1 MKKAK
6 KYALIIALA
15 MMISSA
21 AIFFIAFAIS
31 GFNFNKLSSEKI
43 ITQNF
48 EIKEQFQKISVSS
61 NEYDLKI
68 LRSDAEQCRVVYT
81 GREKQS
87 LLCNVKNAELVID
100 LKNTRKWYEGIGLSF
115 PIDVGQSNTGLWVY
129 LPEKEYDALF
139 ASSYSG
145 SIDIDSSF
153 TFGEA
158 NIDAMSGNIK
168 ASGITAEK
176 LDIQTYS
183 GKIDIS
189 EISASDKINIGTTS
203 GAINAENVNANNAAV
218 DSYSGKI
225 SLENFIAKGSLSVET
240 QSGNVVLNGSANSVA
255 VNTYSG
261 RINLENSIA
270 ETSLSVETQSGNVVL
285 NGCDADEITVDTY
298 SGNVSG
304 TLLSD
309 KNFVTTTYSGSINV
323 PISSGTEICTI
334 HTQSGNINLSI
345 Q

>member
-1 MKKAK
+1 MRKAK

-15 MMISSA
+15 MMISGA

-43 ITQNF
+43 ITQNV
-48 EIKEQFQKISVSS
+48 EIKEQFQQISVSS
-61 NEYDLKI
+61 DEYDLKI
-68 LRSDAEQCRVVYT
+68 LKSDVEQCRVVYT
-81 GREKQS
+81 GNEKQS
-87 LLCNVKNAELVID
+87 LVCNVKGNELVID
-100 LKNTRKWYEGIGLSF
+100 LDDDRKWYEWIGLTF
-115 PIDVGQSNTGLWVY
+115 PIDVGQNNTGLWVY
-129 LPEKEYDALF
+129 LPEKEYDALL

-145 SIDIDSSF
+145 CIDIDSGF
-153 TFGEA
+153 TFDEV

-189 EISASDKINIGTTS
+189 EISASDKINISTTS

-225 SLENFIAKGSLSVET
+225 SLENFIAKGLLSVET
-240 QSGNVVLNGSANSVA
+240 QSGNVVLND
-255 VNTYSG
+255 
-261 RINLENSIA
+261 
-270 ETSLSVETQSGNVVL
+270 
-285 NGCDADEITVDTY
+285 CDAGEITVDSY
-298 SGNVSG
+298 SGSVSG

-309 KNFVTTTYSGSINV
+309 KIFVTSTYSGSINV

-334 HTQSGNINLSI
+334 TTTSGNINI
-345 Q
+345 NVQ